1 VEIDMT
7 TAASIADA
15 VTLAN
20 GVRMPWVGL
29 GVWRVEDGDVVI
41 NSVKAA
47 LAAGYRSIDTAAIYR
62 NEEGVGRAIA
72 ESGIPR
78 DELFITTKVWNAD
91 QGYDSTLRAFE
102 ASMEK
107 LGLETLDLYLIHWPM
122 PKKGRFKET
131 WKALEKLYKEKRV
144 RAIGVSNFQPA
155 HLDALMADAEVKPMV
170 NQVELH
176 PRLAQ
181 RELREYCR
189 RHGIQ
194 IEAWS
199 PLGQGQLLE
208 DPTLKEIAQKYGKTT
223 AQVILRWDLQNG
235 VVVIPKSVNAD
246 RIASNA
252 QLFDFELSAEDMAR
266 IDALDC
272 GGRIGPDP
280 DVLETE

>member
-1 VEIDMT
+1 MT

>member
-1 VEIDMT
+1 MT
-7 TAASIADA
+7 TSAASIADA

-20 GVRMPWVGL
+20 GVTMPWVGL
-29 GVWRVEDGDVVI
+29 GVWRVAEGDVVV

-47 LAAGYRSIDTAAIYR
+47 IAAGYRSVDTAAVYG

-72 ESGIPR
+72 VSGVAR
-78 DELFITTKVWNAD
+78 DELFITTKVWNSD
-91 QGYDSTLRAFE
+91 QGYDTTLRAFE
-102 ASMEK
+102 TSMKK

-122 PKKGRFKET
+122 PGKGRFKDT
-131 WKALEKLYKEKRV
+131 WKAMETLYKEKRI
-144 RAIGVSNFQPA
+144 RAIGVSNFHVP
-155 HLDALMADAEVKPMV
+155 HLDQLSAVAEVKPMV

-189 RHGIQ
+189 SHGIRV
-194 IEAWS
+194 EAWS

-208 DPTLKEIAQKYGKTT
+208 DPTLVEIAAKHGKTT

-235 VVVIPKSVNAD
+235 VVVIPKSINAD

-252 QLFDFELSAEDMAR
+252 QLFDFELSADEMAR
-266 IDALDC
+266 IDALDA
-272 GGRIGPDP
+272 GGRIGPNP
-280 DVLETE
+280 DEFETE